1 MGLEQVSLALA
12 GVFFGVL
19 AGWLAA
25 SFYERRALRE
35 TLEEVEKRAD
45 TAENR
50 ASALEGVTAE
60 LRAQNQ
66 KTSHDLSVLREEL
79 SAERS
84 LRVTAETR
92 LAETQQRLEE
102 ERNLL
107 AEAKAKLSETFK
119 SLAGDTLQDSSRI
132 FLQLAKET
140 FEKVLAEARGDL
152 GRRQEAIQGLVK
164 PLAET
169 LAKFEEQLRAVE
181 KSRQEAYSGLA
192 EHLKLLTEGYQSL
205 RKETANLVTALR
217 KPQVRGRWGEMT
229 LRRVVELA
237 GMTEYCDFEE
247 QVSATTEDGRLR
259 PDLVVRLPAGREI
272 VVDAKVSLEAYLDAV
287 GADSEEKRRAALRRH
302 ADQMRSHMSTLA
314 DKRYWKQFG
323 KAPEFVVMFVP
334 GESFFSA
341 AVDADRT
348 LMEDGLEKRVV
359 LATPTT
365 LMALLRA
372 VAYGWRQEHI
382 AKNAQQISALG
393 KQLYERLKTMAQ
405 KMADMGRGL
414 EKATKAYNDAV
425 GSLESRVLPAAR
437 RFQDLGAA
445 PPGAPIPE
453 VQPVELVPRRPA
465 TADHG
470 DDGGN

>member
-1 MGLEQVSLALA
+1 MSLEQISWVLA
-12 GVFFGVL
+12 GMVFGVL
-19 AGWLAA
+19 AGWLGA
-25 SFYERRALRE
+25 SAYERRSLRK
-35 TLEEVEKRAD
+35 TLAEAERRAD
-45 TAENR
+45 AAENR
-50 ASALEGVTAE
+50 ASTLEGVTDE

-66 KTSHDLSVLREEL
+66 RALQDLSALREAL

-84 LRVTAETR
+84 SRVTAETR
-92 LAETQQRLEE
+92 LAETLQRFEE
-102 ERNLL
+102 ERQLL
-107 AEAKAKLSETFK
+107 AEAKSKLTETFK
-119 SLAGDTLQDSSRI
+119 SLAGDTLQDSSRA

-140 FEKVLAEARGDL
+140 FDKVLAEARGDL

-164 PLAET
+164 PLSET

-181 KSRQEAYSGLA
+181 KSRQEAYSGLT
-192 EHLKLLTEGYQSL
+192 EHLKLLSEGYQSL

-237 GMTEYCDFEE
+237 GMSDYCDFAQ
-247 QVSATTEDGRLR
+247 QVSATTEDGRMR

-287 GADSEEKRRAALRRH
+287 GADSEEKRQEALTKHAA
-302 ADQMRSHMSTLA
+302 QMRSHMNALA
-314 DKRYWKQFG
+314 DKQYWKQFD

-341 AVDADRT
+341 AVDSDRT
-348 LMEDGLEKRVV
+348 LMEDGLTRRVV

-372 VAYGWRQEHI
+372 VAYGWRQEQI
-382 AKNAQQISALG
+382 AKNAQLISELG
-393 KQLYERLKTMAQ
+393 RQLYERLKTMAEH
-405 KMADMGRGL
+405 MANVGSQL
-414 EKATKAYNDAV
+414 EKATKAYNAAV

-437 RFQDLGAA
+437 KFQDLGAA
-445 PPGAPIPE
+445 PPGHPIPE
-453 VQPVELVPRRPA
+453 MQPVETVPRSLI
-465 TADHG
+465 TARHG
-470 DDGGN
+470 DDRGG

>member
-25 SFYERRALRE
+25 SFYERRTLRE
-35 TLEEVEKRAD
+35 TLEEAEKRAD

-102 ERNLL
+102 ERKIL

-140 FEKVLAEARGDL
+140 FEKVLAEARGDF

-164 PLAET
+164 PLTET

-181 KSRQEAYSGLA
+181 KSRQEAYSGLT
-192 EHLKLLTEGYQSL
+192 EHLKLLSEGYQSL

-237 GMTEYCDFEE
+237 GMSDYCDFAE
-247 QVSATTEDGRLR
+247 QVSATTENGRIR

-287 GADSEEKRRAALRRH
+287 GADSEEKRQEALTKHAA
-302 ADQMRSHMSTLA
+302 QMRSHMNALA
-314 DKRYWKQFG
+314 DKQYWKQFD

-348 LMEDGLEKRVV
+348 LMEDGLTKRVV

-372 VAYGWRQEHI
+372 VAYGWRQEQI
-382 AKNAQQISALG
+382 AKNAQLISELG
-393 KQLYERLKTMAQ
+393 RQLYERLKTMAEH
-405 KMADMGRGL
+405 MANLGSQL
-414 EKATKAYNDAV
+414 EKATRAYNAAV
-425 GSLESRVLPAAR
+425 GSLERRVLSTAR
-437 RFQDLGAA
+437 RFKELGAA
-445 PPGAPIPE
+445 PPGTPIPE
-453 VQPVELVPRRPA
+453 MQQVETVPRSLVIAR
-465 TADHG
+465 HG
-470 DDGGN
+470 DDLGV